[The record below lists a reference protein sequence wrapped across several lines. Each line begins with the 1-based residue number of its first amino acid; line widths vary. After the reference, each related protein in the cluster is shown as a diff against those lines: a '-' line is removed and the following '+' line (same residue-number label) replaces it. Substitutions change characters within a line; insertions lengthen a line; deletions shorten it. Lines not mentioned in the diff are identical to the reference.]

1 MTKTWTLILV
11 ALLLMTTG
19 QVTAQ
24 HTDGSKLS
32 AWVQQK
38 YRIYQKQTHRAA
50 DTQSRLLTA
59 FVKTTDQ
66 QVLENYGC
74 RVYAHQGDI
83 YIVTIPMDMLDELMH
98 HPTVNR
104 IEASPSAEVTLDS
117 VAKVVNIKP
126 AYDYPDT
133 PFTGKGVVMGVM
145 DVGFDLTHPT
155 FFNDQ
160 TLSAYRIKAFWDQ
173 LAPNKDAER
182 FPVGQEFVT
191 QEEILAKGCA
201 TDGKTQNHGSHTAGI
216 AAGSGYD
223 KPYRGIAFE
232 SDICLVANAVTQDT
246 IYIAKEDYDKYT
258 SATDALGFQYIFDY
272 AEQAGKPCVA
282 SFSEGYTPYLD
293 DDDQLY
299 SEYLSRLIGP
309 GRILVVSAGN
319 NSLYYTYCEKPK
331 DTAEAGAFINCS
343 GKNAMYRIMSDGT
356 PTLHLLRYGE
366 ENVISH
372 EKSISLDRAWEDDQP
387 LRDTLFINE
396 DTCAVSIQHYVTS
409 LTNGKTMY
417 LMTLTANKKMN
428 ELGRIALVAAGSDW
442 LVEVYGTSSYQLANR
457 ETDTRWNAAQI
468 GRNILAP
475 GCLEAPI
482 CVGSTT
488 YRETY
493 TDIDGHEHRNG
504 PEGEVGKWSD
514 FSSIGPSMNGLLKPE
529 VAAPGRNV
537 ISSVSTYYVAAH
549 PQQRGDLVEFS
560 NADGKDYP
568 WATNTGTSM
577 STPVVAG
584 AIAIWLQANPTLT
597 REDVMGV
604 LQRTCR
610 HLEEGLDYPNNKY
623 GFGEVNVYRG
633 LLDVLGASGIEGLS
647 LHQPKAVTVF
657 AQDGLLHLEFNESSD
672 DPVDIRIFALDGH
685 LVAQHHLKPAGKQA
699 TLPLPR
705 LSHGIYAV
713 QLNGE
718 GSITGSQLI
727 RL

>member
-38 YRIYQKQTHRAA
+38 YRTYQQRSRRAA
-50 DTQSRLLTA
+50 DTQSRLMTA

-66 QVLENYGC
+66 QVLEDHGC
-74 RVYAHQGDI
+74 RIYARQGDI
-83 YIVTIPMDMLDELMH
+83 YIVTIPLDVLDELMS
-98 HPTVNR
+98 HPAVSR
-104 IEASPSAEVTLDS
+104 IEASPSAEVTNDS
-117 VAKVVNIKP
+117 VAKVVNVKP
-126 AYDYPDT
+126 AYEYPQT

-155 FFNDQ
+155 FYNDQ

-173 LAPNKDAER
+173 LAPNEDPER
-182 FPVGQEFVT
+182 FPVGQEYVT
-191 QEEILAKGCA
+191 QEDILAKGCA
-201 TDGKTQNHGSHTAGI
+201 TDGKTQNHGSHTTGT

-246 IYIAKEDYDKYT
+246 IYIAQEDYDKYT
-258 SATDALGFQYIFDY
+258 SATDALGFQYLFDY
-272 AEQAGKPCVA
+272 AEKAGKPCVV

-293 DDDQLY
+293 NDDQLY
-299 SEYLSRLIGP
+299 SEYLSMLIGP
-309 GRILVVSAGN
+309 GRILVASAGN

-331 DTAEAGAFINCS
+331 DIAEAGAFLNCS
-343 GKNAMYRIMSDGT
+343 GKNAMYRLLSDGT

-366 ENVISH
+366 GNVVSH
-372 EKSISLDRAWEDDQP
+372 EKSISLDREWEDDKP
-387 LRDTLFINE
+387 LQDTLFIDE
-396 DTCAVSIQHYVTS
+396 DTCAVSIQRYVTS

-417 LMTLTANKKMN
+417 LMTLTANKKIK
-428 ELGRIALVAAGSDW
+428 ELGQIALVAEGSEW
-442 LVEVYGTSSYQLANR
+442 LVEVYGTSSYQLANY
-457 ETDTRWNAAQI
+457 ETDSRWNAAQK

-488 YRETY
+488 YRQLY
-493 TDIDGHEHRNG
+493 TDIDGHLHGSTSE
-504 PEGEVGKWSD
+504 EVGKWSD

-537 ISSVSTYYVAAH
+537 ISSVSTFYLAEHQQERGALVA
-549 PQQRGDLVEFS
+549 FS
-560 NADGKDYP
+560 DEKYP

-610 HLEEGLDYPNNKY
+610 HPEEELEYPNNKY
-623 GFGEVNVYRG
+623 GFGEVDVYRG
-633 LLDVLGASGIEGLS
+633 LLDVLGAAGIEGLS
-647 LHQPKAVTVF
+647 MHQPKAATVF
-657 AQDGLLHLEFNESSD
+657 AQDGLLHLEFNELSD
-672 DPVDIRIFALDGH
+672 KPVDVRIFALDGH